1 MATTILG
8 IESSCD
14 ETAAAVLVDGKL
26 HANIIYQQ
34 TEHKKHGGVIPE
46 VASRSH
52 INRIVNV
59 VNKALTK
66 ANIDKKQLDAVAYTQ
81 GPGLLGSLMVGSSFA
96 KSISYSL
103 NIPVIPVNHMQAHLL
118 VHFIDDGFKKPEFP
132 FLGLNIS
139 GGHTQ
144 LVKVNTFF
152 DFEIIGQT
160 LDDAVGE
167 AYDKIGKMF
176 GLEYPAGPIIDK
188 FSSKGNRVFNFTK
201 PKVKGLDF
209 SFSGLK
215 TNVLYFLRKEQAKNK
230 KFIKENIFDLC
241 CSCQTTI
248 NEILIEKLKKAIY
261 LTSLNNVVLGGGVSA
276 NKGLRKEL
284 NGLNAKVFLP
294 KISYAT
300 DNAAMIALVGF
311 LKFKNGL
318 YGSLTDE
325 PIANMKI

>member
-176 GLEYPAGPIIDK
+176 GFEYPAGPIIDK

-215 TNVLYFLRKEQAKNK
+215 TNVLYFLRKEQEKNK
-230 KFIKENIFDLC
+230 NFIKENIFDLC

-284 NGLNAKVFLP
+284 SGLNAKVFLP

>member
-59 VNKALTK
+59 VKKALTK

-132 FLGLNIS
+132 FLGLNNS

-176 GLEYPAGPIIDK
+176 GFEYPAGPIIDK

-215 TNVLYFLRKEQAKNK
+215 TNVLYFLRKEQEKNK
-230 KFIKENIFDLC
+230 NFIKENIFDLC

-248 NEILIEKLKKAIY
+248 NEILIEKLEKAIN

-284 NGLNAKVFLP
+284 SGLNAKVFLP

-300 DNAAMIALVGF
+300 DNAAMIARVGF
-311 LKFKNGL
+311 LKYKNGL
-318 YGSLTDE
+318 FGSLTDE
-325 PIANMKI
+325 PAANIKI

>member
-160 LDDAVGE
+160 LD
-167 AYDKIGKMF
+167 
-176 GLEYPAGPIIDK
+176 L
-188 FSSKGNRVFNFTK
+188 S
-201 PKVKGLDF
+201 
-209 SFSGLK
+209 
-215 TNVLYFLRKEQAKNK
+215 
-230 KFIKENIFDLC
+230 
-241 CSCQTTI
+241 
-248 NEILIEKLKKAIY
+248 LIHI
-261 LTSLNNVVLGGGVSA
+261 
-276 NKGLRKEL
+276 
-284 NGLNAKVFLP
+284 
-294 KISYAT
+294 
-300 DNAAMIALVGF
+300 
-311 LKFKNGL
+311 
-318 YGSLTDE
+318 
-325 PIANMKI
+325 

>member
-34 TEHKKHGGVIPE
+34 IEHKKHGGVIPE

-52 INRIVNV
+52 INKIVNV

-118 VHFIDDGFKKPEFP
+118 VHFIDDGVEKPEFP

-167 AYDKIGKMF
+167 AYDKIGKML
-176 GLEYPAGPIIDK
+176 GLDYPAGPIIDK

-215 TNVLYFLRKEQAKNK
+215 TNVLYFLRKEQEKNK
-230 KFIKENIFDLC
+230 NFIKDNIFDLC

-248 NEILIEKLKKAIY
+248 NEIIVEKLDKAIN
-261 LTSLNNVVLGGGVSA
+261 LTSLNNVVIGGGVSA

-284 NGLNAKVFLP
+284 SDLNAKVFLP
-294 KISYAT
+294 KIRYAT

-311 LKFKNGL
+311 LKYKNGM

>member
-118 VHFIDDGFKKPEFP
+118 VHFIDDGIKKPEFP

-176 GLEYPAGPIIDK
+176 GFEYPAGPIIDK

-215 TNVLYFLRKEQAKNK
+215 PNVLYFLRKEQEKNK
-230 KFIKENIFDLC
+230 NFIKENIFDLC

-311 LKFKNGL
+311 LKYKNGFF
-318 YGSLTDE
+318 GSLTDE

>member
-59 VNKALTK
+59 VKKALTK

-176 GLEYPAGPIIDK
+176 GFEYPAGPIIDK

-215 TNVLYFLRKEQAKNK
+215 TNVLYFLRKEQEKNK
-230 KFIKENIFDLC
+230 NFIKENIFDLC

-284 NGLNAKVFLP
+284 SGLNAKVFLP

-311 LKFKNGL
+311 LKYKNGL
-318 YGSLTDE
+318 FGSLTDE
-325 PIANMKI
+325 PAANIKI

>member
-103 NIPVIPVNHMQAHLL
+103 NIPVGKQESFYKKFNAIPDDEKFAVQKVEHRVQKGENLISIASKYRVLVADLQTINNISNINKLSIGQRLKIPVKGGLYSNYPE
-118 VHFIDDGFKKPEFP
+118 KKIYTVKKGDT
-132 FLGLNIS
+132 LGHIAEDYNTRASEIRKWNNMGNSSNI
-139 GGHTQ
+139 
-144 LVKVNTFF
+144 
-152 DFEIIGQT
+152 
-160 LDDAVGE
+160 
-167 AYDKIGKMF
+167 
-176 GLEYPAGPIIDK
+176 YP
-188 FSSKGNRVFNFTK
+188 GNKLILF
-201 PKVKGLDF
+201 VKGQPVKDTP
-209 SFSGLK
+209 K
-215 TNVLYFLRKEQAKNK
+215 KNVYIVRAGDNLSMIAKN
-230 KFIKENIFDLC
+230 NN
-241 CSCQTTI
+241 TTI
-248 NEILIEKLKKAIY
+248 AKIKSWNSMKSSTIYPGQKLTIY
-261 LTSLNNVVLGGGVSA
+261 F
-276 NKGLRKEL
+276 E
-284 NGLNAKVFLP
+284 
-294 KISYAT
+294 
-300 DNAAMIALVGF
+300 
-311 LKFKNGL
+311 
-318 YGSLTDE
+318 
-325 PIANMKI
+325 